1 MFDPM
6 NFDALKIWGDLARIG
21 LESQVVIGLRTA
33 GMIGLIDTPKGETTR
48 MVVEKQQAAMASI
61 RGATRAAMR
70 GHDAGRI
77 LDAAIRPYGHR
88 TSANTRRL
96 MRTALH

>member
-1 MFDPM
+1 MFDP
-6 NFDALKIWGDLARIG
+6 LKLWGDLTRIG
-21 LESQVVIGLRTA
+21 IESQMVIGLRTA

-61 RGATRAAMR
+61 RAATRAAMR
-70 GHDAGRI
+70 GDDAGRI
-77 LDAAIRPYGHR
+77 LKAAIRPYGHR
-88 TSANTRRL
+88 TNANARRL